1 MPRCGRAAR
10 ALSIAAAASF
20 LVAAEPRA
28 HAANSVQGTAEVA
41 VGWTDNVFNAPSTPY
56 APLSCD
62 AAGNCTPTPPAC
74 DSTKSTTCAQGAPL
88 PRFSDFFFQLRPGI
102 AYTTGAARAVQRL
115 AFNFNADLFVLHPQ
129 GNSYTNTLDW
139 NGFFIPSKKTEL
151 MVGLQSQE
159 GRINTLNLQNTADA
173 TGLAVSPSLA
183 TSTTFFTQGANEAL
197 VDHLTKQ
204 WNFAQ
209 ALTFLAF
216 IPLSPR
222 TLPDTYTTTVDLGAE
237 RLFALD
243 AVGVDLRSEYVVYGA
258 TRDTTTG
265 TVAPLQQQVIDSAIA
280 RWRRDWSNFW
290 STEAALGL
298 IMAMNAAD
306 GSERIWQPYALAVA
320 RYFNERATGEL
331 RYEHSIVPN
340 PLSGATFVADQ
351 ATLRVTVP
359 LPQKTRLFL
368 SGSGGYE
375 HAQLYNQDSTGGQ
388 RTGLVATAEI
398 ALADA
403 SLTWQAL
410 PYLGVF
416 ARYEYYRQFGHPS
429 DLGFMQPN
437 IERNIV
443 LIGVAGIYPVAA
455 AARVPNRPGLR
466 VDRADMPMI
475 PEPHSLPAVP
485 H

>member
-1 MPRCGRAAR
+1 MPRSGRAAR
-10 ALSIAAAASF
+10 ALTITAAALV

-28 HAANSVQGTAEVA
+28 RAANSVQGTAEVA
-41 VGWTDNVFNAPSTPY
+41 LGWTDNVFNAPSPPY
-56 APLSCD
+56 APVCD
-62 AAGNCTPTPPAC
+62 AAGNCTATPPAC
-74 DSTKSTTCAQGAPL
+74 DPAKSSNCAPGSPL
-88 PRFSDFFFQLRPGI
+88 PRYSDFFFQLRPGI
-102 AYTTGAARAVQRL
+102 AFATGAARAVQRL
-115 AFNFNADLFVLHPQ
+115 AYNFNADLFVSHPA

-159 GRINTLNLQNTADA
+159 GRINTLNLQNTADTTA
-173 TGLAVSPSLA
+173 LGVSPSNA
-183 TSTTFFTQGANEAL
+183 TATTFFSQGANEAL
-197 VDHLTKQ
+197 VDHINNQ

-209 ALTFLAF
+209 SLTFLAF

-222 TLPDTYTTTVDLGAE
+222 TLPDTYTTTVDVGAE

-243 AVGVDLRSEYVVYGA
+243 AVGLDLRSEYVVYGA
-258 TRDTTTG
+258 TRDPTTG
-265 TVAPLQQQVIDSAIA
+265 AVGPLQQQVIDSAIA
-280 RWRRDWSNFW
+280 RWRRDWSHFW

-298 IMAMNAAD
+298 VMAMNAAD

-331 RYEHSIVPN
+331 RYEHNIVPN

-351 ATLRVTVP
+351 ATLRLTVP
-359 LPQKTRLFL
+359 FPQKSRLFL

-375 HAQLYNQDSTGGQ
+375 HAQLYNQDGSGGL

-398 ALADA
+398 VLADA
-403 SLTWQAL
+403 SLTWQATGW
-410 PYLGVF
+410 LGVF
-416 ARYEYYRQFGHPS
+416 ARYEFYRQFGHPS
-429 DLGFMQPN
+429 DQGFMQPN

-443 LIGVAGIYPVAA
+443 LVGVAGIYPVAA